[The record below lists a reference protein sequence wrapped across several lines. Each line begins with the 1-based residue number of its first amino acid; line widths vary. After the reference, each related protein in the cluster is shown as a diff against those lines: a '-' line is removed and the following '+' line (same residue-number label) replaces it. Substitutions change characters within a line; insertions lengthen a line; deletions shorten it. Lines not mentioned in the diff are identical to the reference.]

1 MMARIP
7 GSDTFYAPNNKNN
20 KIEYDI
26 SVKREALPPDVQ
38 AELQPEDHH

>member
-7 GSDTFYAPNNKNN
+7 GTDTFYAANNKNN

-26 SVKREALPPDVQ
+26 TIKREALPQDQQNELP
-38 AELQPEDHH
+38 AEPH